1 MCYASRAEGYVEQ
14 MVASYDQRRRLI
26 VKGLNELGLDCV
38 EPKGAFYAFPSV
50 RKTGMNEHEFCEQLL
65 REERVAVIPGSAF
78 GYGGEGHVRCAY
90 AASLENIEKAL
101 ERMYRF
107 MQRHG

>member
-1 MCYASRAEGYVEQ
+1 ML
-14 MVASYDQRRRLI
+14 RRRVI
-26 VKGLNELGLDCV
+26 VKGLNEIGLDCF

-50 RKTGMNEHEFCEQLL
+50 RKTGMDEYEFADRLLEEEH
-65 REERVAVIPGSAF
+65 VAVIPGSAF
-78 GYGGEGHVRCAY
+78 GKGGAGHVRCAY
-90 AASLENIEKAL
+90 AASMENIEKAL